1 MAVQRISRAFK
12 DVSLSFDMHPITK
25 DIPVLKNADAIKR
38 AIRNLIQTVPSER
51 FFNPYLGSEV
61 KASLFEFVDI
71 GTATILEEQI
81 TIAISNHE
89 PRVEN
94 VDVDVTPRA
103 NDNAFEIKVTFKI
116 IGQDIPPQQFNY
128 ILEATR

>member
-81 TIAISNHE
+81 LIAISNHE
-89 PRVEN
+89 PRVED
-94 VDVDVTPRA
+94 VDVDVIPRA

>member
-38 AIRNLIQTVPSER
+38 AIRNLIQPVPSER

-103 NDNAFEIKVTFKI
+103 NDNAFEIKVNFTI
-116 IGQDIPPQQFNY
+116 IGQDIPPQQFTY